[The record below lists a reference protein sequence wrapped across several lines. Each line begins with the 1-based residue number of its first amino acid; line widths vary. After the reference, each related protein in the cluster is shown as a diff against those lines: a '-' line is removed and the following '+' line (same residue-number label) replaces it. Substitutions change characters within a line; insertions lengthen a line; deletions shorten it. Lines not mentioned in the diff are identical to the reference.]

1 MTMIPTILYVDCSL
15 QSGIDRRRLDGLC
28 RYAAARKWRVETLEH
43 RDCTPATLRDAL
55 ARLRPIG
62 CAAECWPPKTAL
74 RPAAFGRVPVVYFEP
89 LDEPEWRRAHGV
101 TCDNAAV
108 GRLAFE
114 ELSSTHPPAYAVVLR
129 LPDANA
135 RHGALQAPL
144 RLLHARVAQ
153 GEAVGTIAVCGR
165 KT

>member
-1 MTMIPTILYVDCSL
+1 MTQVPTILYVDCNL
-15 QSGIDRRRLDGLC
+15 RSGIDRRRLDGLR
-28 RYAAARKWRVETLEH
+28 RYAATRKWRVETLEH
-43 RDCTPATLRDAL
+43 GDCSAEALREAL

-114 ELSSTHPPAYAVVLR
+114 ELSSTHPPAYAVVSCGFRTPTHAMALFKER
-129 LPDANA
+129 FGCSMREWRKA
-135 RHGALQAPL
+135 R
-144 RLLHARVAQ
+144 R
-153 GEAVGTIAVCGR
+153 
-165 KT
+165 